1 MRAVKIKSYAKVNLT
16 LEIVGEENGYHAL
29 DSLVASV
36 DLFDLISLK
45 KRKDGLNFVRMHGMD
60 SESIPPEENNAW
72 KAADAFV
79 KKFGTTGADITIY
92 KNIPMGSG
100 LGGSSA
106 DTAGVLNGMAKLYGV
121 EDRFDELK
129 EIADRLGSDTGYML
143 KGGFARMQGR
153 GTSVTPL
160 PIRERLYFLLICPKE
175 SVSTKACYRAFDKR
189 KGEAYPEKTGENTE
203 KCIRAL
209 LDGDQNE
216 AGRYLT
222 NDLYAPAASLS
233 LEVKKAYEAACGF
246 SPLGAVMTGS
256 GSAVLLCLKT
266 RNSVAGQRAVTKAR
280 RGRSSLRPSCPK
292 RKAGEPPSFYRTR
305 SEESRNRKK
314 VDQRRKFGEKIKN
327 GER

>member
-233 LEVKKAYEAACGF
+233 SEVKKAYEAACGF

-256 GSAVLLCLKT
+256 GSAVLAMFENEEFCRWAKS
-266 RNSVAGQRAVTKAR
+266 RYKGKAR
-280 RGRSSLRPSCPK
+280 TLVVKTVLPEKKGWRTPFVLSDEERGS
-292 RKAGEPPSFYRTR
+292 AE
-305 SEESRNRKK
+305 SEE
-314 VDQRRKFGEKIKN
+314 G
-327 GER
+327 

>member
-1 MRAVKIKSYAKVNLT
+1 
-16 LEIVGEENGYHAL
+16 
-29 DSLVASV
+29 
-36 DLFDLISLK
+36 
-45 KRKDGLNFVRMHGMD
+45 
-60 SESIPPEENNAW
+60 
-72 KAADAFV
+72 
-79 KKFGTTGADITIY
+79 
-92 KNIPMGSG
+92 
-100 LGGSSA
+100 
-106 DTAGVLNGMAKLYGV
+106 
-121 EDRFDELK
+121 
-129 EIADRLGSDTGYML
+129 
-143 KGGFARMQGR
+143 MQGR

-256 GSAVLLCLKT
+256 GSAVLAMFENEEFCRWAKS
-266 RNSVAGQRAVTKAR
+266 RYKGKAR
-280 RGRSSLRPSCPK
+280 TLVVKTVLPEKKGWRTPFVLSDEERGI
-292 RKAGEPPSFYRTR
+292 A
-305 SEESRNRKK
+305 ESKE
-314 VDQRRKFGEKIKN
+314 G
-327 GER
+327 